1 LGKAGVFLLTRSV
14 IRSVY
19 VLRMDWDFSIERNR
33 ESLLA
38 VVAALF
44 AMIGLAE
51 GGMVERIS
59 RPLYRKVL
67 GRVKAAEAP
76 VRRLIIIAARNIKV
90 EPRPKRPAPKTTIR
104 SKNGKF
110 QSKSSGQGGSGKS
123 QSKSRLPS
131 FPLCDPQKRSDADRP
146 RRPRRKK
153 YNGPEPRIRVLD
165 YDPRI
170 PWFLRG
176 PDPTH
181 APAPV
186 VPKVAPVKDYTVSA
200 KRLCQ
205 RLFALVRAL
214 ANIEREA
221 KRYAQWLAQSI
232 EDRRPRRER
241 ALRYGWPPGYRS
253 KPTDEVHRILKECH
267 WLISELPK
275 PDTS

>member
-1 LGKAGVFLLTRSV
+1 
-14 IRSVY
+14 
-19 VLRMDWDFSIERNR
+19 MDWDYAIERHR
-33 ESLLA
+33 ESLLG

-51 GGMVERIS
+51 GGMVERLS
-59 RPLYRKVL
+59 WPLYRKVL
-67 GRVKAAEAP
+67 GRVKAAEAA
-76 VRRLIIIAARNIKV
+76 VRRLIIVAARNLKV
-90 EPRPKRPAPKTTIR
+90 EPRPKRPRPAGLIR
-104 SKNGKF
+104 SRKGTF
-110 QSKSSGQGGSGKS
+110 QSKDSGKTNS
-123 QSKSRLPS
+123 GERKSRPPS
-131 FPLCDPQKRSDADRP
+131 FPLCDPQRRSDWGRP

-153 YNGPEPRIRVLD
+153 YNGPEPRVRVLD

-186 VPKVAPVKDYTVSA
+186 VEKKVAVKDGTVSA
-200 KRLCQ
+200 ARLCR
-205 RLFALVRAL
+205 RLFALMRAL
-214 ANIEREA
+214 MNIEREA
-221 KRYAQWLAQSI
+221 KRYARFLAQPV
-232 EDRRPRRER
+232 EERRPKRER
-241 ALRYGWPPGYRS
+241 ALRYGWPPGYRT

>member
-1 LGKAGVFLLTRSV
+1 
-14 IRSVY
+14 
-19 VLRMDWDFSIERNR
+19 MDWDYAIERNR
-33 ESLLA
+33 EALLA

-51 GGMVERIS
+51 GGMVERLS
-59 RPLYRKVL
+59 WPLYRKVL
-67 GRVKAAEAP
+67 GRVKAAEAA
-76 VRRLIIIAARNIKV
+76 VRRLIILAARNIKV
-90 EPRPKRPAPKTTIR
+90 EPRPKRPVSKGLFR
-104 SKNGKF
+104 SRNGTF
-110 QSKSSGQGGSGKS
+110 QSKAS
-123 QSKSRLPS
+123 QSESKDKGERKRRPPS
-131 FPLCDPQKRSDADRP
+131 FPLCDPQRRSDFGRP
-146 RRPRRKK
+146 RRPRRK

-186 VPKVAPVKDYTVSA
+186 VEKKVAVKDGTVSA
-200 KRLCQ
+200 ARLCQ
-205 RLFALVRAL
+205 RLFALIRAL
-214 ANIEREA
+214 MNIEREA
-221 KRYAQWLAQSI
+221 KRYARFLAQPV

-253 KPTDEVHRILKECH
+253 KPTEEVHRILKECH

>member
-1 LGKAGVFLLTRSV
+1 
-14 IRSVY
+14 
-19 VLRMDWDFSIERNR
+19 MDWDFAIERNR
-33 ESLLA
+33 ERMLGA
-38 VVAALF
+38 VLALF
-44 AMIGLAE
+44 TLIGLVE
-51 GGMVERIS
+51 GGMVERLS

-67 GRVKAAEAP
+67 GRVKAAEAA
-76 VRRLIIIAARNIKV
+76 VRRLIIIAARNIVV
-90 EPRPKRPAPKTTIR
+90 EPRPKRPAPKRPINSNKGR
-104 SKNGKF
+104 AKA
-110 QSKSSGQGGSGKS
+110 SSEGESR
-123 QSKSRLPS
+123 KSRPPS
-131 FPLCDPQKRSDADRP
+131 FPLCDPQRRSDWGRP

-186 VPKVAPVKDYTVSA
+186 VQKNPVVKDGMVSA
-200 KRLCQ
+200 TRLCR
-205 RLFALVRAL
+205 RLFALIRAL
-214 ANIEREA
+214 TNIEREA
-221 KRYAQWLAQSI
+221 KRYARFRAQPV

-241 ALRYGWPPGYRS
+241 ALRYGWPPGYRT
-253 KPTDEVHRILKECH
+253 KPKHEIGEVLKECH